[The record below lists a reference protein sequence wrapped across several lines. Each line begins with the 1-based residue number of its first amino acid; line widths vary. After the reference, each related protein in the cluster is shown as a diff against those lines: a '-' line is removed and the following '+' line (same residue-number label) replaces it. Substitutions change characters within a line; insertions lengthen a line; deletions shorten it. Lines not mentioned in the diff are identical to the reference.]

1 MSKSTHILAIK
12 GKAETAG
19 AFNAI
24 KSQASAAGAN
34 IRRVVGGAIAAA
46 GAYMSVRA
54 VSDATKQ
61 LGYLSDIS
69 AKTGA
74 SVESLTSTI
83 AAFEVAGLNI
93 SMDQLV
99 KSFQYLEKTTGEI
112 GEDAFYKAMQNIAAI
127 KDPIERG
134 NALMRT
140 FGRSALE
147 LQPLI
152 NGGEEVVQKFRTLQ
166 TLMPRVTTSAANAGD
181 AVADAQTILGK
192 GVSAMWQNVIGHLC
206 ELWGDEFP
214 GGVRAGALNA
224 VNYVEYMFKL
234 IWHKMTKWGTKIA
247 AAGQAL
253 FNFAANG
260 YTWEQA
266 WSEFGEVNAIIDSQ
280 MGQQLA
286 AIDKAR
292 ADYKANL
299 ATMNVDDLAN
309 AFGNR
314 NARAMGESVGD
325 AAANAIE
332 RRAQKI
338 TNALIIGET
347 NAANKLAMF
356 GPEYQ
361 NEAKKQTEL
370 LTKIA
375 ENTASSEGAEIK
387 VANLGG

>member
-1 MSKSTHILAIK
+1 MANANLTMGIK
-12 GKAETAG
+12 GVDKTGA
-19 AFNAI
+19 AFNSI
-24 KSQASAAGAN
+24 KAKARATSASIGSMM
-34 IRRVVGGAIAAA
+34 RGAIAAA
-46 GAYMSVRA
+46 GAYLSVRA

-61 LGYLSDIS
+61 LGYLSDLS

-74 SVESLTSTI
+74 SVESLSSTV
-83 AAFEVAGLNI
+83 AAFDVAGLKIN
-93 SMDQLV
+93 MDQLA
-99 KSFQYLEKTTGEI
+99 KSYLYMEKITGKTGEGAWYDMI
-112 GEDAFYKAMQNIAAI
+112 ASIAKIEDPLK
-127 KDPIERG
+127 RG
-134 NALMRT
+134 AELVRV
-140 FGRSALE
+140 FGDAGLE

-152 NGGEEVVQKFRTLQ
+152 NGGEEAVQQFRMLQ
-166 TLMPRVTTSAANAGD
+166 DLMPRVTTSAANAGD

-309 AFGNR
+309 AFGKR
-314 NARAMGESVGD
+314 NAAAMGEEVGD
-325 AAANAIE
+325 AIAKKVQRISNS
-332 RRAQKI
+332 
-338 TNALIIGET
+338 LIMSDS
-347 NAANKLAMF
+347 NQARKLALF

-361 NEAKKQTEL
+361 SEQKKQTEL
-370 LTKIA
+370 LKKIA
-375 ENTASSEGAEIK
+375 DNTSASDSADIK